1 MPAVPALPALKVMK
15 RAAPIAMALVVMATA
30 ARLLGAAGASA
41 DDYRFPIANPLK
53 SSLIPAGYHPHRPN
67 YLVSLLEVRADRRN
81 VPRFERKNK
90 LVLALFSQGG
100 PAHLVFVIPGVGS
113 YALSESAL
121 MLAEQFHGMG
131 FHSVTLPDPLSWQ
144 YALGVSESTLPGY
157 LPLDAGEYYEL
168 LKRVAEHLKREHRL
182 GITGYSVAG
191 YSFGGLLTG
200 FLARLDGERRAF
212 DFERA
217 VVINPAIDIRHAIQ
231 VVDGFFAS
239 GHSILESRKS
249 KLLSSMVDGVIRL
262 RNRPLTDDLV
272 RWAVDQWAFSDD
284 EMKWMIGRSFRGAT
298 MGTIF
303 ASRQIRAHRLLA
315 PPESP
320 ERHPRRVDQA
330 SRFSFGDYLSQFVFP
345 SLRHSGS
352 VHLPDE
358 QLLERAS
365 LGALAPELSA
375 NPRVFVVENVDD
387 FLARPEDIEALKS
400 WLGPRLYL
408 YPQGG
413 HLGNLWYGKNQ
424 EDLRRIMSP
433 IVAAR

>member
-1 MPAVPALPALKVMK
+1 MK
-15 RAAPIAMALVVMATA
+15 RAAPIALTLVLAATA
-30 ARLLGAAGASA
+30 ARFLGAAVASA

-53 SSLIPAGYHPHRPN
+53 ATLIAAGYHPHRTN
-67 YLVSLLEVRADRRN
+67 YLVSGLEIRADRRN
-81 VPRFERKNK
+81 VPRLEGKHR
-90 LVLALFSQGG
+90 LVLALFSQRT

-113 YALSESAL
+113 NALSESAL

-131 FHSVTLPDPLSWQ
+131 LHAVTLPDPLSWQ
-144 YALGVSESTLPGY
+144 YALGVSESALPGY

-168 LKRVAEHLKREHRL
+168 LEQVAEHLRKAHHL
-182 GITGYSVAG
+182 AITGYSVAG

-217 VVINPAIDIRHAIQ
+217 VIINPAIDIRHAIE

-249 KLLSSMVDGVIRL
+249 KLLGSMVDSVIRL

-284 EMKWMIGRSFRGAT
+284 EMKWIIARSFRGAT
-298 MGTIF
+298 TGTIF
-303 ASRQIRAHRLLA
+303 ASRQIRAHGFLA
-315 PPESP
+315 PP
-320 ERHPRRVDQA
+320 ERHPRGVQQA

-345 SLRHSGS
+345 SLRQPGS
-352 VHLPDE
+352 VHQLDE
-358 QLLERAS
+358 HLLERAS

-413 HLGNLWYGKNQ
+413 HMGNLWFGKNQ
-424 EDLRRIMSP
+424 KDLRRIMAP
-433 IVAAR
+433 IVEPR

>member
-1 MPAVPALPALKVMK
+1 MV
-15 RAAPIAMALVVMATA
+15 LVVAATA
-30 ARLLGAAGASA
+30 ARLLGAVVASA

-53 SSLIPAGYHPHRPN
+53 SSLIPAGYHPHRTN

-81 VPRFERKNK
+81 VPRFVGRNK
-90 LVLALFSQGG
+90 LVLALFSQRV
-100 PAHLVFVIPGVGS
+100 PANLVFVIPGVGS
-113 YALSESAL
+113 YGLSESAL

-131 FHSVTLPDPLSWQ
+131 FHAVTLPDPLSWQ

-168 LKRVAEHLKREHRL
+168 LKQVAAHLTKEHRL

-217 VVINPAIDIRHAIQ
+217 VIINPAIDIRHAIE
-231 VVDGFFAS
+231 VVDGFFAA
-239 GHSILESRKS
+239 GHSIHESRKS

-262 RNRPLTDDLV
+262 RNRPLTADLV
-272 RWAVDQWAFSDD
+272 RWATEQWAFSDD

-298 MGTIF
+298 TGTIF
-303 ASRQIRAHRLLA
+303 ASRQIRAHGLLA

-345 SLRHSGS
+345 SLRHPGS
-352 VHLPDE
+352 IHQLDE
-358 QLLERAS
+358 HLLERAS

-375 NPRVFVVENVDD
+375 NPRVFVVENADD

-413 HLGNLWYGKNQ
+413 HMGNLWFGKNQ
-424 EDLRRIMSP
+424 EDLRRIMAP
-433 IVAAR
+433 IVEPR